1 MHTYLLDTCI
11 WSYWFDSKKAQHTR
25 VVDSIQN
32 LASGS
37 KLGISIITWG
47 EIAHGHKVVSPE
59 LLPIQSEYLQF
70 IQSKGPKTFEIDIH
84 TASTYGELRALL
96 FEKLPKET
104 KRKKRAEQV
113 VDPVTGLEL
122 GIDENDLW
130 IVAQAITRNLILVT
144 NDKLARIRKVAG
156 EELSIKNWAEGCE
169 ASGGR

>member
-11 WSYWFDSKKAQHTR
+11 WSYWFNSKRAQHTR
-25 VVDSIQN
+25 VVGRIQN

-47 EIAHGHKVVSPE
+47 EIAHGHTVVSAE

-70 IQSKGPKTFEIDIH
+70 IQSKGPKTFEMDIH

-96 FEKLPKET
+96 FEKLPNAT
-104 KRKKRAEQV
+104 KRKKRAEQI
-113 VDPVTGLEL
+113 VDPVTGREL

-130 IVAQAITRNLILVT
+130 IVAQAITRNLILAT
-144 NDKLARIRKVAG
+144 NDKLAQIRKVAG
-156 EELSIKNWAEGCE
+156 EDLEIENWAD
-169 ASGGR
+169 